1 MQKHLLEKL
10 RQNIAGCCQQTF
22 ENKKFV
28 DITQQCFAL
37 LPLVTFP
44 ANNLKVMGSTLGY
57 LLKSILLYYFK
68 ILNFLIS
75 MFFFIGI
82 PCGLAHQECPLSWT
96 VLFLPHQV
104 VLHLQYSYHSPICS
118 RFQSLC
124 YLTDVVCEI
133 CRKFYRQFVGCLVR
147 CWRWPSLPYWRYWT
161 CNF

>member
-1 MQKHLLEKL
+1 
-10 RQNIAGCCQQTF
+10 
-22 ENKKFV
+22 
-28 DITQQCFAL
+28 
-37 LPLVTFP
+37 
-44 ANNLKVMGSTLGY
+44 
-57 LLKSILLYYFK
+57 
-68 ILNFLIS
+68 

-147 CWRWPSLPYWRYWT
+147 CWRWPSLPYWRIMLLFVTAWNTWT
-161 CNF
+161 HFRRSPACYALHLFHAWILRIFLKNLDRCLWLLC